1 MRMFFFYFFHTAWN
15 QLRSFLRTW
24 AFYLVLALVG
34 VGGILWYG
42 LRWYLRR
49 LVATNAEL
57 PTNAAEF
64 FKTTGMTGLNL
75 LELGAGI
82 AILGLLVIQIV
93 GAERSVSTMFKHA
106 DVNLLFASDLS
117 PQKVLAFRVTNT
129 LELPILAGL
138 FLAIRLPFLAGKYD
152 LSFYGAISILL
163 AWVLLLGFCVLL
175 KIIIY
180 ELGSRHP
187 LFRKSVRWV
196 VIGLLAVMCYAF
208 YRTYQVTLNTNGQK
222 DFFLTAQRFFNA
234 PATWCIPVW
243 GWIRG
248 FMLFALEGNPHD
260 SVVMLGCCVTLL
272 SVLGLIAWKL
282 PADSYEETLHSAQE
296 TSLLQEAV
304 NSEGAALLVTRT
316 KERTV
321 SWDGFRH
328 GWGSRVYFFRVFH
341 NRFRTSR
348 YFISKTMLT
357 YCFAALAGGLYV
369 RHFLDE
375 PIDYIPVLVLGG
387 MVFFR
392 TIVSPVTEDIRKDT
406 FLLQPEPIWSKLFF
420 SLLGGSCNCAV
431 DVFLPLM
438 IGSAAAGF
446 SPLHGLAYL
455 PVLMSLDFFAS
466 ASGVFTDVS
475 IPASV
480 GVSFEQVIQIIML
493 YVGLIFDGVVLSFGI
508 NHDYNALGFILV
520 TVLDLL
526 FGAMFLGLTGIWLY
540 PCKGKALRDET
551 RTPDKKRVRRAYA
564 RAGFALTL
572 MLLAIHIAQPSLSN
586 AGYNQ
591 LVALYLPTYLIG
603 LPVFLLTFGMPKK
616 HPIEDGH
623 RLSLRGFLVL
633 IPACFFV
640 MYAGNIVGLL
650 LDRILETPM
659 FLFLDWFGFDLNPF
673 QIMYMGEAPNPIV
686 EALILALA
694 APVTEEFVFRRC
706 LIDRLRPYGEKAAL
720 IVSSLCFALFH
731 SAVNQ
736 ACYAFLLGLVF
747 GYVYLRTGRLRYSM
761 LLHILIN
768 SMSAIVLPL
777 LMMNV
782 DYRYYYDLGDELIDL
797 LTDPAVLGL
806 LLYVATV
813 LILALF
819 GAVVFFFGLR
829 ERELSP
835 NGTRVKTALSAWGI
849 VLFLVISVALF
860 QLF

>member
-1 MRMFFFYFFHTAWN
+1 MRMFFYYFFHTAWN

-24 AFYLVLALVG
+24 AFYLFLGLLG
-34 VGGILWYG
+34 LGGILWYG
-42 LRWYLRR
+42 LRWYLHR
-49 LVATNAEL
+49 LAETNVEL
-57 PTNAAEF
+57 PTNAAEIL
-64 FKTTGMTGLNL
+64 KATGMTGLNL
-75 LELGAGI
+75 LELGTGI
-82 AILGLLVIQIV
+82 LILGLLAIQII

-117 PQKVLAFRVTNT
+117 PQKVLAFRVANT
-129 LELPILAGL
+129 LELPILAGF
-138 FLAIRLPFLAGKYD
+138 FLAIRLPFLAGKYG
-152 LSFYGAISILL
+152 LSIYSVISILL
-163 AWVLLLGFCVLL
+163 AWFLLIGFCVLL

-196 VIGLLAVMCYAF
+196 VIALLALLCYAF
-208 YRTYQVTLNTNGQK
+208 YRTYQVTLNANGQK
-222 DFFLTAQRFFNA
+222 DFFLTAQRLFNA
-234 PATWCIPVW
+234 LASRRIPIW
-243 GWIRG
+243 GWIKG
-248 FMLFALEGNPHD
+248 LMLFALERNPLD
-260 SVVMLGCCVTLL
+260 SVGSLSACVSLL
-272 SVLGLIAWKL
+272 SILSLIAWKL
-282 PADSYEETLHSAQE
+282 PADYYEETLRSAQE
-296 TSLLQEAV
+296 TSLLQQAV

-316 KERTV
+316 RERTV

-328 GWGSRVYFFRVFH
+328 GWGSSVYFFRVFH
-341 NRFRTSR
+341 NRFRNSR

-369 RHFLDE
+369 KYFLE
-375 PIDYIPVLVLGG
+375 KPIDYIPVLVLGG

-392 TIVSPVTEDIRKDT
+392 TIVSPVTEDIRKDS
-406 FLLQPEPIWSKLFF
+406 FLLQPGAIWSKLFF

-466 ASGVFTDVS
+466 ASGVFADVS

-480 GVSFEQVIQIIML
+480 GISFKQVIQIIML

-508 NHDYNALGFILV
+508 NHDYSTLGFVLMTI
-520 TVLDLL
+520 LDLL

-540 PCKGKALRDET
+540 PCKGRALRDET
-551 RTPDKKRVRRAYA
+551 RTPDKKRVRRAYT
-564 RAGFALTL
+564 RVGLALTC
-572 MLLAIHIAQPSLSN
+572 MFLAIRIAQFVLSN
-586 AGYNQ
+586 VGCSQ

-603 LPVFLLTFGMPKK
+603 LPVFLLTVGRPAERQR
-616 HPIEDGH
+616 PDEH

-659 FLFLDWFGFDLNPF
+659 FLFLDWFGFDFNPF